1 MEQTQN
7 QPLYWDKHRI
17 PVNLTLILSLGIA
30 VWGLYN
36 FINGDTPVIFFLG
49 IGVAVYTWV
58 TSPRIYMIY
67 ADSLYIVY
75 GKPRV
80 KVIHFS
86 NIDVVEMGSLATPD
100 RLRVRPIKGRRQI
113 LLARDPEA
121 FFDQLEAAL
130 NAFRAA
136 HPEYGITLES
146 SRDMAAGIID
156 VEPVAVIPTDDPA
169 HVPESSD
176 PESIAEY
183 YGESATLE
191 EGAGETPA
199 PAGSADT
206 DRYHRC
212 YPGAG
217 GQRFHGRPAARH
229 GAPAPLLTDA
239 LSPAHLAQGEGGAEG
254 RVNAAVTPP
263 GYRPGVPSRRCR
275 RCGSTYCRPGGPWA

>member
-1 MEQTQN
+1 MEQTQS
-7 QPLYWDKHRI
+7 QPLYWDKHRV

-36 FINGDTPVIFFLG
+36 FINGEPPLIFILG

-100 RLRVRPIKGRRQI
+100 RLRIRPIKGRRQI

-176 PESIAEY
+176 PESISEY

-191 EGAGETPA
+191 EGAGGNA
-199 PAGSADT
+199 
-206 DRYHRC
+206 
-212 YPGAG
+212 GAG
-217 GQRFHGRPAARH
+217 AVAPTLIPPMLPRSRRTKIPRTTRRPPRSTGPFTEEQAFHATRI
-229 GAPAPLLTDA
+229 
-239 LSPAHLAQGEGGAEG
+239 PAHPEPVEG
-254 RVNAAVTPP
+254 R
-263 GYRPGVPSRRCR
+263 G
-275 RCGSTYCRPGGPWA
+275 GSTSSP

>member
-30 VWGLYN
+30 VWGLYQ
-36 FINGDTPVIFFLG
+36 FFTTGEFVIFFLG
-49 IGVAVYTWV
+49 IGVAVYTWI

-100 RLRVRPIKGRRQI
+100 RLRIRPIQGRRQT
-113 LLARDPEA
+113 LLARNPEA

-146 SRDMAAGIID
+146 SRDVAAGIID
-156 VEPVAVIPTDDPA
+156 VEPVAVIPIDDPA
-169 HVPESSD
+169 YAPESPD
-176 PESIAEY
+176 QESISEF

-191 EGAGETPA
+191 EGSGETPA
-199 PAGSADT
+199 PSGSAGT
-206 DRYHRC
+206 D
-212 YPGAG
+212 GTDN
-217 GQRFHGRPAARH
+217 
-229 GAPAPLLTDA
+229 TDA
-239 LSPAHLAQGEGGAEG
+239 PQEPADKDSTDDPPP
-254 RVNAAVTPP
+254 AVEH
-263 GYRPGVPSRRCR
+263 RPL
-275 RCGSTYCRPGGPWA
+275 Y